1 MTAVTPHTAT
11 HARPGHGAAVYTKY
25 ELLRT
30 IRNRR
35 FFIFTLAF
43 PIILFLTVAGAARHA
58 KPVDG
63 VPFVL
68 AYLSGMV
75 AWGTMGA
82 VVAGGGRIALEREVG
97 WNRQLRIT
105 PLSAAAYFR
114 AKVLSSYTMA
124 ALTIALLSIAGIS
137 YGVTL
142 SAGRWIEMIGL
153 VLLGLVPFTILG
165 ITLGHV
171 LNPEAFGPVM
181 GGGTAIL
188 AMLSGAFGPLL
199 SHGALLDA
207 VKCLPSYWL
216 VQAGHAALGAN
227 GWPLEGWV
235 VVIGWTV
242 VLLAVAAR
250 VYQRDTARA

>member
-1 MTAVTPHTAT
+1 MTAVTPATAP
-11 HARPGHGAAVYTKY
+11 RVRRGHGAAVYTKY

-43 PIILFLTVAGAARHA
+43 PLILYVTVAGPNRHA
-58 KPVDG
+58 KALDG

-68 AYLSGMV
+68 YYLSGMV

-97 WNRQLRIT
+97 WNRQLRVT
-105 PLSAAAYFR
+105 PLSVAAYFR

-124 ALTIALLSIAGIS
+124 ALTIALLSIVATS
-137 YGVTL
+137 YGVSL
-142 SAGRWIEMIGL
+142 SAGRWAEMIGL
-153 VLLGLVPFTILG
+153 VLLGLIPFTILG
-165 ITLGHV
+165 IMLGHL
-171 LNPEAFGPVM
+171 LNPDAFGPVM

-188 AMLSGAFGPLL
+188 SLLSGAFGPIL
-199 SHGALLDA
+199 SHGALLEV

-216 VQAGHAALGAN
+216 VQAGHAAVTGG
-227 GWPLEGWV
+227 GWPLEGWIV
-235 VVIGWTV
+235 VTAWTV
-242 VLLAVAAR
+242 VLLGVAAR
-250 VYQRDTARA
+250 VYLRDTGRA